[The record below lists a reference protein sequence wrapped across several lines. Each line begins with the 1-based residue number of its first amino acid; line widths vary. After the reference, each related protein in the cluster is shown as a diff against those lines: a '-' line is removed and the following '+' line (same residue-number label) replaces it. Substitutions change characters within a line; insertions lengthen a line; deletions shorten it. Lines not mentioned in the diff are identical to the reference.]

1 MLLVQKKMLLAQK
14 KTLLVQMKTLLATK
28 KTPRVM
34 LLPQRK
40 KQREKMKRKQS
51 RVLQWDEASSWEIEG
66 DVEEVPWPD
75 FRHKEDVEARKP

>member
-1 MLLVQKKMLLAQK
+1 MLLAQK
-14 KTLLVQMKTLLATK
+14 KTMLATK
-28 KTPRVM
+28 KKPRV
-34 LLPQRK
+34 LLLLQRK